1 MAFRTEGWR
10 GERSNV
16 TSRRSVGASIH
27 IHWQIPFHMEFLLCV
42 KHSSLLPEHGLQS
55 SRGEH
60 DRLSLGRLGNHLKAP
75 RDAKLNPKTCEVQRL
90 TTLVD
95 EPSQTHR
102 ISLVAEFHT
111 F

>member
-1 MAFRTEGWR
+1 GRVAGRTVEC
-10 GERSNV
+10 NV
-16 TSRRSVGASIH
+16 TTLGGRVDTCSLA
-27 IHWQIPFHMEFLLCV
+27 IPFHMEFLLCV

-75 RDAKLNPKTCEVQRL
+75 RDAKLNPKNCEGQRP

-95 EPSQTHR
+95 EHSQTHR
-102 ISLVAEFHT
+102 ISLFADFHT